1 MSPPNGPGNG
11 VVRAGGRTFSLSII
25 RFENGC
31 FASVTEGGEKL
42 GSLTV
47 SLYNRSVPVT
57 TEVIPSG
64 SGSIFMRLAAES
76 LATKMD
82 GIAILSVNVRPDL
95 TPEMAKEIMAGLAE
109 MVS

>member
-1 MSPPNGPGNG
+1 MSPPHGPGNG
-11 VVRAGGRTFSLSII
+11 VVRAGGRTFSLNMI

-31 FASVTEGGEKL
+31 FASVTEGGERI

-76 LATKMD
+76 LATRMD
-82 GIAILSVNVRPDL
+82 GIAILSVNVRPGL
-95 TPEMAKEIMAGLAE
+95 TPEMSKEIMAGLTE

>member
-1 MSPPNGPGNG
+1 M
-11 VVRAGGRTFSLSII
+11 SII

-31 FASVTEGGEKL
+31 FASVTEGGERL

-76 LATKMD
+76 LATRMD

-95 TPEMAKEIMAGLAE
+95 TPEIAKEIMAGLAE

>member
-1 MSPPNGPGNG
+1 M
-11 VVRAGGRTFSLSII
+11 SII

-31 FASVTEGGEKL
+31 FASVTEGGERL

-76 LATKMD
+76 LATRMD

-95 TPEMAKEIMAGLAE
+95 KPEMAKEIMAGLAE